1 MGDLLE
7 SEMKHDEILQAAKEA
22 GIEKWW
28 DTPNATNEGYQRA
41 LLKMGKI
48 IEKRTIERCAVA
60 AESAI
65 VPSFYQDDAKCIGL
79 THRPTK
85 AACAAAI
92 RKLGEQ

>member
-1 MGDLLE
+1 MN
-7 SEMKHDEILQAAKEA
+7 HDEILQAAKEA
-22 GIEKWW
+22 GCNVKTDGFITYRDE
-28 DTPNATNEGYQRA
+28 PVGNMLERFAA
-41 LLKMGKI
+41 I